1 MKKTSN
7 NDRKKLHIT
16 SAQLIPVGFL
26 GLILLGSLLLYL
38 PVSTAEGYETDY
50 LTALFTS
57 VTSVCVTG
65 LVVVDTYAHWSLFGK
80 VIILLLIQVGGLGL
94 VMVASMMLVAWGS
107 KISLKARVLIM
118 DSFNLDTVRGTVRF
132 MCRVAAGV
140 MLVEMTGA
148 VLYSIRFVPQFGR
161 ARGWW
166 YAVFHSV
173 SAFCNAGIDI
183 LGPSSLINYHDDPL
197 IMITTMLL
205 IIAGGLGYIVWFDIA
220 DSIAMTI
227 KNRKIRFI
235 RHLREH
241 TRLVLFCTA
250 FLIISGAVI
259 VGVTEWNN
267 PDTFGNLSVSSK
279 IMNSIFQ
286 SITFRTAG
294 FAAVPQEKLTDATAT
309 AGCVYM
315 FIGGSPMGMAGG
327 VKTVTVA
334 VLLINAFCYIGKRDE
349 AVLWGRTLDREM
361 IRKASA
367 IFTISLAVTLFL
379 SVLLMAVEHVDATDA
394 LYEIFSAT
402 ATVGLTRA
410 LTPGLGT
417 AGRVIVIIAM
427 YLGRIGP
434 ISMAFFFS
442 SGNVAKNEIS
452 YADGKFYVG

>member
-1 MKKTSN
+1 MK
-7 NDRKKLHIT
+7 RIIT
-16 SAQLIPVGFL
+16 DFEHMKPVQIIIIGFL
-26 GLILLGSLLLYL
+26 SVILLGTLLLML
-38 PVSTAEGYETDY
+38 PAASRESGSAGFAD
-50 LTALFTS
+50 ALFTA
-57 VTSVCVTG
+57 TSATCVTG
-65 LVVVDTYAHWSLFGK
+65 LIVQDTFSFWTPFGQA
-80 VIILLLIQVGGLGL
+80 VILCLIQTGGLGVVTVAISIAML
-94 VMVASMMLVAWGS
+94 SGKKIGLIQRNIMQESISAPQISGIVKFTKFILLTTFGAESIGAFVMMPVF
-107 KISLKARVLIM
+107 IR
-118 DSFNLDTVRGTVRF
+118 SFGIPKGIWF
-132 MCRVAAGV
+132 
-140 MLVEMTGA
+140 
-148 VLYSIRFVPQFGR
+148 
-161 ARGWW
+161 
-166 YAVFHSV
+166 AVFHSV

-267 PDTFGNLSVSSK
+267 PDTLGNLSLSSK

-367 IFTISLAVTLFL
+367 IITISLAVTLFL